1 MIKLRLFFLLQLLYA
16 LSMSQK
22 TYLDSPANLERY
34 RLFRNWITRSIGTKQ
49 RVIARHEEKIQEEIP
64 TDILFPCNVTDG
76 RSPTIPDS
84 VHHLRPG
91 DIDVIAAMG
100 DSLTAGIGIFATS
113 LLELSIE
120 NRGASF
126 TIGGEKSWRTYL
138 TLPNIFKEFNP
149 KLIGYALG
157 DDQTS
162 EPASQLNVAEIS
174 AMSRDMPFMAK
185 YLINKMKRDT
195 RINIKK
201 HWKFISLLI
210 GANDFCTNICTV
222 SPWSILEEHRIDLI
236 NTFRILR
243 DNLPRTLISLV
254 IVPHL
259 KELVITR
266 KGRNS
271 LKCYIMT
278 TFECSCL
285 FALQFRDR
293 RQEYYEIISRWQ
305 KLQEEVANYPEFNR
319 KDFTIIVSSGI
330 SNIKIPLAEDG
341 FSDLSY
347 FSVDCFHISQKTNAV
362 FANALWNNLLQP
374 IGNKTTTWIPVFET
388 FLCPTSEKPYLLT
401 RENSQIEQ

>member
-1 MIKLRLFFLLQLLYA
+1 MMEKLRLFFLLQLLYV
-16 LSMSQK
+16 LSSSQK

-49 RVIARHEEKIQEEIP
+49 RVTARHEEKIQEEIL
-64 TDILFPCNVTDG
+64 TDIPFPCNVTDA
-76 RSPTIPDS
+76 RSFTIPDS
-84 VHHLRPG
+84 VHRLRPG

-100 DSLTAGIGIFATS
+100 DSLTAGVGIFATS

-126 TIGGEKSWRTYL
+126 SIGGEEIWRTYL

-157 DDQTS
+157 DGQTS
-162 EPASQLNVAEIS
+162 EVTSQLNVAEIS

-222 SPWSILEEHRIDLI
+222 PPWSILEEHRIDLI

-243 DNLPRTLISLV
+243 DNLPRTLVSLV

-259 KELVITR
+259 KEFVVTR

-271 LKCYIMT
+271 LKCYMMT

-285 FALQFRDR
+285 FALQFRDQR
-293 RQEYYEIISRWQ
+293 EEYYEIINGRNCKRKSRIIQ
-305 KLQEEVANYPEFNR
+305 NLTEKTLLLLFHQALVILKFRLLRMDLVIYHIFLLIV
-319 KDFTIIVSSGI
+319 FT
-330 SNIKIPLAEDG
+330 
-341 FSDLSY
+341 
-347 FSVDCFHISQKTNAV
+347 
-362 FANALWNNLLQP
+362 
-374 IGNKTTTWIPVFET
+374 
-388 FLCPTSEKPYLLT
+388 
-401 RENSQIEQ
+401 